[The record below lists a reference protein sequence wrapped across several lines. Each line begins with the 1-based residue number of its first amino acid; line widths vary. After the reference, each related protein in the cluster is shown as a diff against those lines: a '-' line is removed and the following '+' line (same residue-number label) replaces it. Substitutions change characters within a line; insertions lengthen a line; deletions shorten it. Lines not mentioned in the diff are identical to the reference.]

1 MSHRTIGGLVSL
13 VLLVGVGAGVASP
26 AQAQGRGQ
34 VQPRNG
40 ACFYRDA
47 DFRGASICIATGDAA
62 ATLPSDLDDEISS
75 IRVFGNAEVTVFHNK
90 RFGGDSR
97 VFAADVR
104 NLRTEGLNDR
114 ISSIQ
119 VDGRRYG
126 GGGGGGYRPSRP
138 DPDSIIRSAYRDLL
152 GREPDDAGLRQYR
165 RRVLQDDW
173 TEQDV
178 RDDIRKSPEY
188 RERTT
193 MTPAKADQIVRQAY
207 RSVLGR
213 EPDEAGARGYIQRV
227 LRDGWTQRDVEREL
241 RNSAEYRNRRR

>member
-1 MSHRTIGGLVSL
+1 MSHRAAVGLVGM
-13 VLLVGVGAGVASP
+13 VLLVGVVAP
-26 AQAQGRGQ
+26 ANAQRRGQ
-34 VQPRNG
+34 VQPRDG

-47 DFRGASICIATGDAA
+47 DFRGDSICIATDDAA
-62 ATLPSDLDDEISS
+62 ATLPADMDDQISS
-75 IRVFGNAEVTVFHNK
+75 IRVFGSAEVIVFHNK
-90 RFGGDSR
+90 RFGGDSN
-97 VFAADVR
+97 VITSDIR
-104 NLRTEGLNDR
+104 NLRSEGLNDR

-119 VDGRRYG
+119 VEGRRYG
-126 GGGGGGYRPSRP
+126 NRGGSGGSGYRSNRP

-165 RRVLQDDW
+165 RRVAQDDW

-193 MTPAKADQIVRQAY
+193 MTPAKAEEIVRQAY

-213 EPDEAGARGYIQRV
+213 EPDEAGARGYIQNV
-227 LRDGWTQRDVEREL
+227 LRNGWTQREVEREL
-241 RNSAEYRNRRR
+241 RNSPEYRNRRR